1 MDRKVDG
8 VHLQNV
14 QLSSKLADM
23 DKRLNEVKTLER
35 DLTDNLRYRTAVANI
50 EKLQEEIHELQGQI
64 QQWDNSSYERQL
76 ENLQN
81 CQAELIDKV
90 RQMGRCRLYLK
101 VSWLMTNCFIYREAV
116 FKENSARCR
125 IKSNVMTMISR
136 QNTKT
141 LTSFIARIS
150 LVSR

>member
-14 QLSSKLADM
+14 QLSYKLADM

-90 RQMGRCRLYLK
+90 RQMGRFRL
-101 VSWLMTNCFIYREAV
+101 
-116 FKENSARCR
+116 
-125 IKSNVMTMISR
+125 
-136 QNTKT
+136 
-141 LTSFIARIS
+141 
-150 LVSR
+150 

>member
-90 RQMGRCRLYLK
+90 RQMGRFRL
-101 VSWLMTNCFIYREAV
+101 
-116 FKENSARCR
+116 
-125 IKSNVMTMISR
+125 
-136 QNTKT
+136 
-141 LTSFIARIS
+141 
-150 LVSR
+150 

>member
-1 MDRKVDG
+1 
-8 VHLQNV
+8 
-14 QLSSKLADM
+14 M

-90 RQMGRCRLYLK
+90 RQMGRFRL
-101 VSWLMTNCFIYREAV
+101 
-116 FKENSARCR
+116 
-125 IKSNVMTMISR
+125 
-136 QNTKT
+136 
-141 LTSFIARIS
+141 
-150 LVSR
+150 

>member
-1 MDRKVDG
+1 MDRKVDA

-50 EKLQEEIHELQGQI
+50 EKLQEDIHELQGQI

-90 RQMGRCRLYLK
+90 RQMGRFRL
-101 VSWLMTNCFIYREAV
+101 S
-116 FKENSARCR
+116 
-125 IKSNVMTMISR
+125 
-136 QNTKT
+136 
-141 LTSFIARIS
+141 
-150 LVSR
+150 